1 MHQDEGNGMKQELPN
16 YTDKKVSQP
25 QILSGAKRAM
35 P

>member
-1 MHQDEGNGMKQELPN
+1 MHQNEDSGMKQELPN